1 MSQALDRL
9 DPAVRAVRD
18 RYPVQ
23 RLLDELYDRY
33 RDLDDGRLA
42 SYIPELAAVDPD
54 RFAISLV
61 TADGFAYDTGD
72 REARFTIQS
81 VSKAIVY
88 GLALEDWGH
97 DEVLRRIG
105 VEPSGDP
112 FNSISF
118 DEANNRPYNPMVNA
132 GAIAATSLI
141 RGRDLA
147 ERQARLLA
155 TFERCVGRPL
165 AIDEGVYRS
174 ELATGHR
181 NRAIAYLE
189 LNAGMIE
196 GDVEAHLD
204 LYFWQCAIL
213 VTAHDLAVTAATL
226 ANGGLNPITGERAL
240 KAENVRDVLS
250 VMTSCGMYD
259 FAGEWQ
265 LSVGLAAKSGVGGGI
280 IAVEPGELGIGVF
293 SPLLDESGTS
303 CRGVRVCRDLSQQL
317 GLHMLNHR
325 GHARTVVRR
334 SYRLAEV
341 RSHRRRGPQET
352 ALLDREGHRIVV
364 YELQGDLSFPSLESL
379 TRQVI
384 QELGTAET
392 VILDARRVLW
402 LGALAAEILARLA
415 ERLRAQGRRLI
426 ICELPEA
433 VLGGELEEVV
443 GARIAG
449 DLDAT
454 LEAAEDALLRRLAGP
469 AACGEARP
477 AAAELPLEEVD
488 LLAGLADADL
498 ASLRA
503 VLVPMRWAAGELLVR
518 EGEPADRLHLVVA
531 GRAEMSIAASAG
543 RRRLGS
549 IEAGSVLDAQAL
561 FVTSRATADVQ
572 ACGEV
577 RCWVLT
583 RHALDR
589 LGETNPR
596 LQTEILTRAGC
607 AVAENLRRANAEVR
621 ALTA

>member
-1 MSQALDRL
+1 M
-9 DPAVRAVRD
+9 RD
-18 RYPVQ
+18 RFPVQ

-33 RDLDDGRLA
+33 RDLEDGRLA
-42 SYIPELAAVDPD
+42 CYIPELASVDPD
-54 RFAISLV
+54 RFAIALV
-61 TADGFAYDTGD
+61 TADGFAYDAGD
-72 REARFTIQS
+72 RDERFTIQS

-88 GLALEDWGH
+88 GLALEDWGR

-141 RGRDLA
+141 KGRDHA
-147 ERQARLLA
+147 ERRARMMA
-155 TFERCVGRPL
+155 TFERFVGHPL
-165 AIDEGVYRS
+165 AIDERIYRS

-204 LYFWQCAIL
+204 LYFQQCSIL
-213 VTAHDLAVTAATL
+213 VTAHDLAVAAATL
-226 ANGGLNPITGERAL
+226 ANGGLNPVTGERAL
-240 KAENVRDVLS
+240 KADHVRDVLS

-293 SPLLDESGTS
+293 SPLLDGSGNS

-317 GLHMLNHR
+317 CLHMLNHR

-341 RSHRRRGPQET
+341 RSRRRRCPQE
-352 ALLDREGHRIVV
+352 AELLDREGHRIMV

-379 TRQVI
+379 TRRVMQD
-384 QELGTAET
+384 LDGAET
-392 VILDARRVLW
+392 IILDARHVLW
-402 LGALAAEILARLA
+402 LGALAAEMLARLA
-415 ERLRAQGRRLI
+415 ERLRAHGRRLI

-433 VLGGELEEVV
+433 IAGGELEEVV
-443 GARIAG
+443 GAQVAL
-449 DLDAT
+449 DLDTT
-454 LEAAEDALLRRLAGP
+454 LEAAEDALLRRLGGAVGQ
-469 AACGEARP
+469 GEA
-477 AAAELPLEEVD
+477 ELGLAGVD
-488 LLAGLADADL
+488 MLAGLGPDDL
-498 ASLRA
+498 GRLQA
-503 VLVPMRWAAGELLVR
+503 VLTPLRRAADETIVR
-518 EGEPADRLHLVVA
+518 EGDPADRLYLVVR
-531 GRAEMSIAASAG
+531 GRAEMSVAADGS

-549 IEAGSVLDAQAL
+549 IEAGNVFGAQSL
-561 FVTSRATADVQ
+561 FVAGPCTADIV
-572 ACGEV
+572 ARGEV
-577 RCWVLT
+577 RCWTLT
-583 RHALDR
+583 RAALDR
-589 LGETNPR
+589 LGATSPG
-596 LQTEILTRAGC
+596 LQVELLTRAGR
-607 AVAENLRRANAEVR
+607 ALADNLRRATVEVR